1 MAYLINLD
9 QIMVW
14 KTWNDFQ
21 VRYVVALV
29 DTTRIE
35 TILLGEITYR

>member
-1 MAYLINLD
+1 
-9 QIMVW
+9 MVL

-21 VRYVVALV
+21 VRYIVTLI

-35 TILLGEITYR
+35 TIILGENTYR